1 MHMFEVVHVAQI
13 CRMMMA
19 SAHPLFIWAFFI
31 IPVARVN
38 LYCLT
43 WVGRVLKGDD
53 VALFERLAV
62 QQIGPILRLAVKE
75 NPINNTSVL

>member
-1 MHMFEVVHVAQI
+1 VPIHYSFGLSLSFQWLALNV
-13 CRMMMA
+13 
-19 SAHPLFIWAFFI
+19 
-31 IPVARVN
+31 
-38 LYCLT
+38 YCLT

-75 NPINNTSVL
+75 DPINNTSVL